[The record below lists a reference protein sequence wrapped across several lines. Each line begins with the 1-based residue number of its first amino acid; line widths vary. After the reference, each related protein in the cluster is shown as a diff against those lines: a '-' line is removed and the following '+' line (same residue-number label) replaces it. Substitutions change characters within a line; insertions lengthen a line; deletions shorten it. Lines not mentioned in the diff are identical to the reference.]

1 MIQKMKYRSRTE
13 IIAAILR
20 VANGAG
26 ATKTRI
32 MYGAYLS
39 YSQLVE
45 YLSFLTKRE
54 LLFHEEGTSTFKL
67 TQKGM
72 EFMDAMDRVQNL
84 LETDQLGNKISA
96 VL

>member
-1 MIQKMKYRSRTE
+1 MKYRSRTE

-20 VANGAG
+20 VAHGSG

-45 YLSFLTKRE
+45 YLNFLTKRD
-54 LLFHEEGTSTFKL
+54 LLFQEEGTSMFKL
-67 TQKGM
+67 TQKGID
-72 EFMDAMDRVQNL
+72 FLRTMDRVQNML
-84 LETDQLGNKISA
+84 DTDELGNKIQA
-96 VL
+96 AAL